1 MIYPQVQKKL
11 CSHCGTNSIHIN
23 PSKHTLIT
31 SACIVSSVA
40 KISNLKLRLRCVQH
54 AFLFVFTFF
63 LQTISSSWACP
74 VLLHSSAHPRVIAP
88 KSVPK
93 MSYLLQKI
101 ISWAIRPWDFA
112 PPCLIGVPIQKQ
124 WLLPLL
130 FHDSW
135 NLRRSPRKL
144 SPRRSP
150 RKLSR
155 HLDRVKLPNQNNKAI
170 SSSNSNVQGE
180 TFNLTKTSGTNYK
193 LFARNVTWSSLP
205 SRKLEFLRFSSP
217 RWVVNSSSISEAY
230 PGWASLLRTDSSSHC
245 VRRDMLT
252 IKRWS
257 SLVA

>member
-1 MIYPQVQKKL
+1 MLQCVVFFFVSRSKKNYVQFCYIPL
-11 CSHCGTNSIHIN
+11 PT
-23 PSKHTLIT
+23 P
-31 SACIVSSVA
+31 VS
-40 KISNLKLRLRCVQH
+40 
-54 AFLFVFTFF
+54 F
-63 LQTISSSWACP
+63 P
-74 VLLHSSAHPRVIAP
+74 P

-135 NLRRSPRKL
+135 N
-144 SPRRSP
+144 PRRSP

-245 VRRDMLT
+245 VRRDMLK
-252 IKRWS
+252 IQRWS
-257 SLVA
+257 SLCCITLYMLGKWMGNW

>member
-1 MIYPQVQKKL
+1 MSVRLLCTLRILALRYKGSNATMCCVFFCLQVQKKL
-11 CSHCGTNSIHIN
+11 
-23 PSKHTLIT
+23 
-31 SACIVSSVA
+31 
-40 KISNLKLRLRCVQH
+40 
-54 AFLFVFTFF
+54 
-63 LQTISSSWACP
+63 CP

-135 NLRRSPRKL
+135 N
-144 SPRRSP
+144 PRRSP

-180 TFNLTKTSGTNYK
+180 WKPVVLTTNC
-193 LFARNVTWSSLP
+193 LREMLP
-205 SRKLEFLRFSSP
+205 G
-217 RWVVNSSSISEAY
+217 VV
-230 PGWASLLRTDSSSHC
+230 SHHG
-245 VRRDMLT
+245 
-252 IKRWS
+252 S
-257 SLVA
+257 